1 MWYILWGTLQV
12 LFQSNVS
19 AMGFQGSACGACD
32 GEAAHTSTFESAHTH
47 MRVIYC
53 NKVCVMQFLMGVR
66 MHVWVCI
73 GLAKTVCV
81 QVYTTYDCVFG
92 DFPAKNAVYTP
103 HIYGSGQPYMH
114 DKVGPHV
121 HM

>member
-66 MHVWVCI
+66 MHVWVWVDVRVY
-73 GLAKTVCV
+73 ACV
-81 QVYTTYDCVFG
+81 NACVLMRVHVYHIQTFYFMAG
-92 DFPAKNAVYTP
+92 DLHAGGVR
-103 HIYGSGQPYMH
+103 
-114 DKVGPHV
+114 VRV
-121 HM
+121 